1 MKEVKTEKVL
11 PENYYTKK
19 QWENLKKCLDSHPTP
34 NLAVDLSILENTY
47 NNLKESMPYSKI
59 YFSVKTY
66 PNNEI
71 IKHLI
76 KLGSCFDVASIY
88 ELDQVLSLGA
98 KPESLSYGST
108 IKKEEYVKYAFEK
121 GCKMFVTDSI
131 ADLNNISK
139 YAPGSKVFFRIL
151 LGERI
156 GNCAWPLSLKFGA
169 EDEIIEE
176 LIQKSKEMGLIPIG
190 LSFHV
195 GSQQESVES
204 WDIAIEKAS
213 KMFKRVKEKYNIELS
228 LLNLGGGLP
237 GTYLTKH
244 PKISE
249 YGSKIKEYLN
259 KHFDNNPPKDIIIEP
274 GRGLVADCAVLST
287 SIVLIS
293 EKQKDSEDRWVY
305 IDAGLWNGLLD
316 AWGEGI
322 LFPLYAE
329 ADGEPSKKFILS
341 AANCDST
348 DIVYKTF
355 RNPLPENIKIKDKIY
370 VFSCGAYSAS
380 CCFVGFNGYP
390 PVPDY
395 VINSNEL

>member
-1 MKEVKTEKVL
+1 MENIKTEKVL
-11 PENYYTKK
+11 PENYYSKK
-19 QWENLKKCLDSHPTP
+19 QWENIKESLDSRPTP
-34 NLAVDLSILENTY
+34 NTVIDLSILENTY

-59 YFSVKTY
+59 FYSVKTY
-66 PNNEI
+66 PNDEI

-98 KPESLSYGST
+98 KPENISYGST
-108 IKKEEYVKYAFEK
+108 IKKDEYVKYAFEK

-131 ADLNNISK
+131 DDLKNISQF
-139 YAPGSKVFFRIL
+139 APGSKVFFRL
-151 LGERI
+151 LLEGMP
-156 GNCAWPLSLKFGA
+156 NCPWPLTLKFGA

-176 LIQKSKEMGLIPIG
+176 LIQKSKEMGLIPVG

-195 GSQQESVES
+195 GSQQELIEP
-204 WDIAIEKAS
+204 WDVAIEQAS
-213 KMFKRVKEKYNIELS
+213 KIFRRVKEKYNIELS

-274 GRGLVADCAVLST
+274 GRGLVADCAVMST
-287 SIVLIS
+287 SVVLIS
-293 EKQKDSEDRWVY
+293 QKHKASEDRWVF

-316 AWGEGI
+316 ALGEGI
-322 LFPLYAE
+322 LFPLYSE
-329 ADGEPSKKFILS
+329 ADGELSKRFILS
-341 AANCDST
+341 GANCDSS
-348 DIVYKTF
+348 DIVYKRF
-355 RNPLPENIKIKDKIY
+355 RNPLPENIKMHDKIY

-380 CCFVGFNGYP
+380 CCTVGFNGYP
-390 PVPDY
+390 PVPTY